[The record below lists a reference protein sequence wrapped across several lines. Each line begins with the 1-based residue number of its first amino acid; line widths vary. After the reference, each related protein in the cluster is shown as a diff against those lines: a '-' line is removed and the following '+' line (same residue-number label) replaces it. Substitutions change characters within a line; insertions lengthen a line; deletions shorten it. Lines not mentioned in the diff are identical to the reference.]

1 MPSPHPGQGIEVS
14 AAALPTMFI
23 ASSSEGLGV
32 ASDVQE
38 LLEQDCHATIWNQG
52 VFRPSDIVLQRL
64 VQAAKEHD
72 FGLFVFTP
80 DDRMHLQGGDVQV
93 VRDNVVFEMGLFVG
107 TVGARR
113 CFHVVPR
120 GLPDMHLPSDLLG
133 VLAVDY
139 PTDRPDGNRLAA
151 LGPACN
157 KLHRA
162 MRDHRSS
169 VSVVSITKPA
179 APAVEPLQRLRD
191 AWDTPPLSDAR
202 ARLRAGVPMDPHDE
216 DMPRDELWRVFS
228 FLESMSASVV
238 AGEIDEAAARA
249 AFGSAVSR
257 FWPHAATLL
266 APPNDA
272 GDFWNPAPHLAELY
286 VRWR

>member
-1 MPSPHPGQGIEVS
+1 MNSS
-14 AAALPTMFI
+14 ALPTLFI

-32 ASDVQE
+32 AGDVQE
-38 LLEQDCHATIWNQG
+38 LLEQDCHATVWNQG
-52 VFRPSDIVLQRL
+52 VFRPSDVVLQRL
-64 VQAAKEHD
+64 VQAAQQHE

-80 DDRMHLQGGDVQV
+80 DDRLHLRGGEVQV

-139 PTDRPDGNRLAA
+139 PTNRPDGNRLAA

-157 KLHRA
+157 KLRRA
-162 MRDHRSS
+162 MRERRAS
-169 VSVVSITKPA
+169 VPVASIMKPA
-179 APAVEPLQRLRD
+179 LLTTEPLLRLHT
-191 AWDTPPLSDAR
+191 AWNTPPLSDAR
-202 ARLRAGVPMDPHDE
+202 AKLRAGVPMDPYDE
-216 DMPRDELWRVFS
+216 DLPRDEMWRVFS
-228 FLESMSASVV
+228 FLESMSALVL
-238 AGEIDEAAARA
+238 AGEIDEAAARTE
-249 AFGSAVSR
+249 FGPVVSI

-266 APPNDA
+266 APPNS
-272 GDFWNPAPHLAELY
+272 GDELWNPPPYLAKLY